1 MKSNDKIKNAVTKVQ
16 FAFKEKN
23 EANALRN
30 YLNIHIGTINM
41 LLIRQGLETLDVVS
55 ECIDKNHEELRV
67 RIEDSTKELR
77 EIRGN
82 AQAQVLAVEEN
93 NSIIQK
99 LFWMISGDLA
109 APLRALSHTVAK
121 VW

>member
-16 FAFKEKN
+16 FGFKEKT
-23 EANALRN
+23 EANTLRN

-82 AQAQVLAVEEN
+82 AQAQAFAVEEN
-93 NSIIQK
+93 NSMLRK
-99 LFWMISGDLA
+99 LFWMISGDFT
-109 APLRALSHTVAK
+109 APLRALSQTVAK